1 MRVTQIQTIFGLVNV
16 DQTQHPRLRFRA
28 SFDGHTAPPNGD
40 FGWVALGG
48 TCVDA
53 IVGLLNDHQELLNE
67 MYHGYFER
75 RH

>member
-1 MRVTQIQTIFGLVNV
+1 MRVTQVQTIFGLVNV
-16 DQTQHPRLRFRA
+16 DHTDHPVRRFRA
-28 SFDGHTAPPNGD
+28 SFDGHKAPPNGD
-40 FGWVALGG
+40 FGWVTYGPS
-48 TCVDA
+48 CVDA